1 MTPERHRTTPILV
14 LDAPDGH
21 DVVIEGPLDVHT
33 VPDIRDALH
42 EVISRG
48 PGELRLHL
56 DRAEIGDATGLGV
69 IVHLHRRARREQR
82 RLWLVGS
89 SERTTRLVRGCR
101 LDHILAPAATS
112 PAAPAP
118 AGHPTPAD
126 PPARRT
132 VSTLT
137 A

>member
-1 MTPERHRTTPILV
+1 MTLKRHRRTPVHV

-21 DVVIEGPLDVHT
+21 DVIIEGRLDVHT

-42 EVISRG
+42 EVIARG

-56 DRAEIGDATGLGV
+56 GKAEIGDATGLGV
-69 IVHLHRRARREQR
+69 IVHIHRRARREQR

-89 SERTTRLVRGCR
+89 SERTTRLLRGCR
-101 LDHILAPAATS
+101 LERILAPD
-112 PAAPAP
+112 
-118 AGHPTPAD
+118 HLQH
-126 PPARRT
+126 T

>member
-1 MTPERHRTTPILV
+1 MTLKRHRPQPVRV
-14 LDAPDGH
+14 LEAPDGH
-21 DVVIEGPLDVHT
+21 DVIIEGRLDVHT

-42 EVISRG
+42 EVIARG

-56 DRAEIGDATGLGV
+56 GQAEIGDATGLGV
-69 IVHLHRRARREQR
+69 IVHIHRRARREQR
-82 RLWLVGS
+82 QLWLVGP

-101 LDHILAPAATS
+101 LDRILAPA
-112 PAAPAP
+112 
-118 AGHPTPAD
+118 HLEH
-126 PPARRT
+126 T

>member
-1 MTPERHRTTPILV
+1 MRLRKRAPLTV

-21 DVVIEGPLDVHT
+21 DVIIEGRLDVHS

-42 EVISRG
+42 EIIARG

-56 DRAEIGDATGLGV
+56 SDAEIGDATGLGV
-69 IVHLHRRARREQR
+69 LVHIHRRATREQR
-82 RLWLVGS
+82 RLLLLDA

-101 LDHILAPAATS
+101 LDRLLAPCH
-112 PAAPAP
+112 
-118 AGHPTPAD
+118 GHG
-126 PPARRT
+126 T
-132 VSTLT
+132 VVPLT